1 MYNNPYIMYQQRSPQ
16 TGLQNGTQIE
26 PQMFQQIQQP
36 VQPIM
41 QPIVQ
46 NTQPTLLGKQ
56 VESIEV
62 VRATEVPFDGSI
74 SYFPL
79 SDSSAIITKK
89 IQADGTSKMVVYKP
103 VVETEKEQVNYV
115 TIDQLQDAIKGID
128 LSEIGDLKNDIKDFD
143 KRLKELENSKRR

>member
-1 MYNNPYIMYQQRSPQ
+1 MYNNPYIMYQQRVPQ
-16 TGLQNGTQIE
+16 IGTPV
-26 PQMFQQIQQP
+26 PQMDTPVPQQIQQP

-41 QPIVQ
+41 QPIIQ

-115 TIDQLQDAIKGID
+115 TIDQLQDDIKGID

-143 KRLKELENSKRR
+143 KRLKELENSKKR

>member
-26 PQMFQQIQQP
+26 PQMLQQIQQP

-41 QPIVQ
+41 QPIIQ

>member
-128 LSEIGDLKNDIKDFD
+128 LSEIGDLKNDIKDID

>member
-1 MYNNPYIMYQQRSPQ
+1 MYNNPYIMYQQRVPQ
-16 TGLQNGTQIE
+16 IGTPVPQIDT
-26 PQMFQQIQQP
+26 PVPQQIQQP

-41 QPIVQ
+41 QPIIQ

-79 SDSSAIITKK
+79 SDASAIITKK

>member
-1 MYNNPYIMYQQRSPQ
+1 MYNNPYIMYQQRVPQ
-16 TGLQNGTQIE
+16 IGTPV
-26 PQMFQQIQQP
+26 PQMDTPVPQQIQQP

-41 QPIVQ
+41 QPIIQ

-143 KRLKELENSKRR
+143 KRLKELENSKKR